1 MGFSGGGS
9 NILKPHTHDSNILQ
23 DGGNLDFDNSTQ
35 SDMAAKSMTY
45 SDGSHLQELVGP
57 GVPAGEIL
65 TFATAASA
73 PSWATDPFL
82 AGGKL
87 EYLGSHTNVAEESTF
102 TQNFSPEIDF
112 TKFSAI
118 QVYWSYDMDS
128 TATPFD
134 TQLILDANTAANY
147 SAVGQTQTG
156 TTITGLSSLSQAN
169 WVIASTAE
177 NTGNDNS
184 IFGAFTITS
193 HKGPASQQYPA
204 ISSYACGWSNTTRQ
218 FLGTKVTN
226 LGTIASMTLT
236 SSGGAGTGWENSTW
250 AFYGVRI

>member
-1 MGFSGGGS
+1 
-9 NILKPHTHDSNILQ
+9 
-23 DGGNLDFDNSTQ
+23 
-35 SDMAAKSMTY
+35 
-45 SDGSHLQELVGP
+45 
-57 GVPAGEIL
+57 
-65 TFATAASA
+65 
-73 PSWATDPFL
+73 
-82 AGGKL
+82 
-87 EYLGSHTNVAEESTF
+87 
-102 TQNFSPEIDF
+102 
-112 TKFSAI
+112 
-118 QVYWSYDMDS
+118 MDA

-177 NTGNDNS
+177 NTGNDNT
-184 IFGAFTITS
+184 ILGAFTITS

-218 FLGTKVTN
+218 FLGTKVAN